1 MCFLI
6 VLGNHSGRGR
16 GREEEIESEATIYLM
31 LKGTAKIP
39 RSWVLTE
46 PSFIW
51 KAISRYS
58 WSPHALPL

>member
-6 VLGNHSGRGR
+6 VLGNLSERGR

-39 RSWVLTE
+39 RS
-46 PSFIW
+46 
-51 KAISRYS
+51 
-58 WSPHALPL
+58 